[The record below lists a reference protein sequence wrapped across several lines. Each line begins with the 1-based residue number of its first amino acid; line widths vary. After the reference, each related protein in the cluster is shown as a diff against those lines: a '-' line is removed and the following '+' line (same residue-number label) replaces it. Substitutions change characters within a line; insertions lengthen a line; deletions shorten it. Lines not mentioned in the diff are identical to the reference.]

1 MEQDQQ
7 QEEEIEVNFR
17 LDQAGRTARQ
27 SSASNHEEQEG
38 DANTTRTSSTIR
50 YEPHSVMAQLHV
62 VVGDQ
67 ATRTTSTSPATTTT
81 ILQVEPSSAL
91 LDELLFDCE
100 ISDCGLMPRTF
111 WVPSNGF
118 QPRCSLEQMALDV
131 FRYHAGSTSTSTSTS
146 TTIQYDEETS
156 GAEWWVQ
163 IRPSPEKVGRYAM
176 HKEPE
181 EDETATTKDMT
192 KEGISFHWDKD
203 EDLRILCGGNIYVH
217 PHISTVTYLTSIG
230 APTLALNIRINNLTG
245 EWIVPSSSNENEH
258 VQGFLSWP
266 RFGKHLSFDG
276 RYLHAAPSDL
286 MEKGAFEKQCHI
298 PVDNPTPDDQK
309 KLKRRYRRV
318 TFLVNVWLNHKPFGI
333 KPFPDTMID
342 KLSGHATDQARVG
355 LHFSNNYKPTTK
367 SVTVDSKGVAKDGSD
382 QGSATDGMITRFQW
396 PMGDCSSGEVI
407 EADIPLDVVLGQ
419 ASDGGSLGVTWTEP
433 SGVMLSVVTTKNA
446 STEEADSILQE
457 NGKPAKQPRLT

>member
-1 MEQDQQ
+1 MEQDQHQ
-7 QEEEIEVNFR
+7 QEEQIEVSFR

-27 SSASNHEEQEG
+27 ASASNEEQDPDNRNEET
-38 DANTTRTSSTIR
+38 DTTGTMR

-62 VVGDQ
+62 LGD
-67 ATRTTSTSPATTTT
+67 PPNKTTTT
-81 ILQVEPSSAL
+81 ILQPSSAL
-91 LDELLFDCE
+91 LDDLLFDCE

-111 WVPSNGF
+111 WVPSKGF

-131 FRYHAGSTSTSTSTS
+131 FRHHVGTA
-146 TTIQYDEETS
+146 IQYDDETS

-181 EDETATTKDMT
+181 DDTATDMA

-230 APTLALNIRINNLTG
+230 APTLALNIRINSLTG
-245 EWIVPSSSNENEH
+245 EWIVPSSANEN

-266 RFGKHLSFDG
+266 RYGKHLSFDG

-286 MEKGAFEKQCHI
+286 MPKGAFQQQCQSPI
-298 PVDNPTPDDQK
+298 DNPSPADQK
-309 KLKRRYRRV
+309 TLQRRYRRV

-333 KPFPDTMID
+333 QPFPHTMID
-342 KLSGHATDQARVG
+342 KLSGHAADQARVG
-355 LHFSNNYKPTTK
+355 LRFSNEDTATTK
-367 SVTVDSKGVAKDGSD
+367 AVTVDIKGVAQEDSDHGSP
-382 QGSATDGMITRFQW
+382 TDGMITRLQW

-419 ASDGGSLGVTWTEP
+419 ASDGGSLGVTWKEP
-433 SGVMLSVVTTKNA
+433 TGVRLSVMTTKNKSKEA
-446 STEEADSILQE
+446 AESTLEEK
-457 NGKPAKQPRLT
+457 GKPAKQPRLT